1 MIKLVFGIPDKYLFI
16 NTSLI
21 VSEVLVRPT
30 TERSPLLIKPGE
42 RPQLVPVWEMPTK
55 RTDSWSASVFFVTFE
70 KRLIVVNQLLCEK

>member
-42 RPQLVPVWEMPTK
+42 RPQLVPV
-55 RTDSWSASVFFVTFE
+55 
-70 KRLIVVNQLLCEK
+70 